1 MSSSSSANI
10 RTASPKHFIVLDAIS
25 RGTTNSDKISR
36 ITKLDKVEAE
46 LIVNDLHVQRLI
58 TLGKKRGL
66 FGKKI
71 DVRINDVGSR
81 LLYEKKQELEQ
92 KARDLQGWYYGGNRK
107 MVQSFMNDNRAWI
120 PMMIFS
126 GVLNTLFFVSMMSS
140 MGMAMNPME
149 SALAQ
154 GDTGSAAEDTQSAA
168 DDRSLGAEDSLGAD
182 TMGAVSDGSGEF

>member
-1 MSSSSSANI
+1 MSSSANI
-10 RTASPKHFIVLDAIS
+10 RIAGPKHFIVLDAIS
-25 RGTTNSDKISR
+25 MGTTNSDKISR
-36 ITKLDKVEAE
+36 ITKLDKVEVE
-46 LIVNDLHVQRLI
+46 LITNDLHVQRLI
-58 TLGKKRGL
+58 TLEKKRGL

-71 DVRINDVGSR
+71 DARINDVGSR

-92 KARDLQGWYYGGNRK
+92 KARDLQGWYYGSNRK
-107 MVQSFMNDNRAWI
+107 MVQSFMDDNRAWI

-154 GDTGSAAEDTQSAA
+154 GDAGNGAAENTQSAA
-168 DDRSLGAEDSLGAD
+168 DDHSLGAEDSLGAD
-182 TMGAVSDGSGEF
+182 IRGAVSDRSGEF